1 MHIWQDCPHL
11 TTHCLQDIAHG
22 QCKGGQGHYWALH
35 VSPGTWLVVRKHYAK
50 TQSWVSRFAYVRR
63 VIMDPTTHVC
73 KCSCLF
79 HERHGIPCRHLYL
92 FLTQVRTTDFDVRWW
107 VRYGT
112 YYGEIGTDVFYLC
125 AIDTHHYIHRHPKG
139 HEEFTDEVDNIRVSG
154 QNGPIVPSGKDSA
167 HGIGFVMGLESTDN
181 AVQISDLIHK
191 MNKAPHPIVV
201 NMDGGTSR
209 PSIIMFL

>member
-1 MHIWQDCPHL
+1 MCEDCPHL
-11 TTHCLQDIAHG
+11 TPHCLQDIAHG

-35 VSPGTWLVVRKHYAK
+35 ASPGTWLVVRKHYAK

-112 YYGEIGTDVFYLC
+112 YYGEIGTDVFIYAQFKLT
-125 AIDTHHYIHRHPKG
+125 IIPIRIPKG
-139 HEEFTDEVDNIRVSG
+139 MKTSPPKLTRYERLVKMDPLYPRGKRV
-154 QNGPIVPSGKDSA
+154 
-167 HGIGFVMGLESTDN
+167 HMGLASLW
-181 AVQISDLIHK
+181 V
-191 MNKAPHPIVV
+191 
-201 NMDGGTSR
+201 
-209 PSIIMFL
+209 